1 MRGANEDI
9 LYQRG
14 FALPRETQATYVSP
28 SQTFPFNY
36 EPSQGVNTLGMVMR
50 EPKTGTDLVDPL
62 AVPDLDELMER
73 GKLPQEKTL
82 EKYDLLKERMRVME

>member
-36 EPSQGVNTLGMVMR
+36 EPSHGVNTLGMVMR
-50 EPKTGTDLVDPL
+50 EPKTGIDPVDPL
-62 AVPDLDELMER
+62 VVPDLDELVGKE
-73 GKLPQEKTL
+73 KLP
-82 EKYDLLKERMRVME
+82 